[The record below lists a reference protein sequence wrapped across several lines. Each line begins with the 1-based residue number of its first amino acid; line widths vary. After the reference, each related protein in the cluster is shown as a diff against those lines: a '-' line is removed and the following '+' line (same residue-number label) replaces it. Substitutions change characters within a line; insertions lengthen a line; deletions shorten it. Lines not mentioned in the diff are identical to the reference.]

1 MKFATKLELFAPLK
15 IKIQMKILRIYSLFF
30 LFCFVLISCTTE
42 FGSNC
47 ISGTQSI
54 EKRIVDLEA
63 LTKIDLAIPGNLHVQ
78 EGATQFIEIE
88 APSDIIDKIL
98 NESQIGS
105 ERWIIELNDCYDG
118 EKINVWVTLPRFI
131 ALDVSGSGNIISLDT
146 LKNVE
151 SLNLEID
158 GSGDMEIQIEDGQKL
173 DLEIAGSGSL
183 DVVSRNIINHSYD
196 INGSG
201 DIISQFNEGQT
212 MRMRIQGSGNI
223 EAVGIVNEQFI
234 EIEGQG
240 DIMGFGLCANSCE
253 IESKG
258 SGNCEVKVNDTLL
271 VRIEGSGD
279 VCYKGT
285 PAVTTS
291 IDGSGDIKNC
301 D

>member
-1 MKFATKLELFAPLK
+1 MKI
-15 IKIQMKILRIYSLFF
+15 IKIFSIVF
-30 LFCFVLISCTTE
+30 LFCFAFSSCTTE

-47 ISGTQSI
+47 ISGTESV
-54 EKRIVDLEA
+54 ERRVVDFEN
-63 LTKIDLAIPGNLHVQ
+63 LTKIDLAIPGNLFIQ
-78 EGATQFIEIE
+78 EGPQFIEIE

-98 NESQIGS
+98 NESIIGS
-105 ERWIIELNDCYDG
+105 ERWIIELNDCYNG
-118 EKINVWVTLPRFI
+118 EKINVWATLPKFI
-131 ALDVSGSGNIISLDT
+131 ALDVSGSGKISSLDT
-146 LKNVE
+146 LRNVE

-158 GSGDMEIQIEDGQKL
+158 GSGDMEIQILDGQKL

-183 DVVSRNIINHSYD
+183 NIISRNMINHSYD
-196 INGSG
+196 IIGSG
-201 DIISQFNEGQT
+201 DIVSQFDEGET
-212 MRMRIQGSGNI
+212 IRMRIQGSGNV
-223 EAVGIVNEQFI
+223 EAMGIVNEQYI

-240 DIMGFGLCANSCE
+240 DIKGFGLCSTSCE

-258 SGNCEVKVNDTLL
+258 SGNCEVKVNDKLS

-291 IDGSGDIKNC
+291 IDGSGDVKSC